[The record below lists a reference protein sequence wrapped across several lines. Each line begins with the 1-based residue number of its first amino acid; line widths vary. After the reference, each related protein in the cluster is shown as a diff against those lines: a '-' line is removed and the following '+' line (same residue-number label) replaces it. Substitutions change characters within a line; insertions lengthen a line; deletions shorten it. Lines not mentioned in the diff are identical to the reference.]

1 MKHTDIDTKDCDA
14 INSAELSREQA
25 EDATERIAEFLP
37 NYTAFAYVGLA
48 ELDMYLTLKYKAQ
61 KAYFKDIDK
70 CTRTKI
76 RKYNKYC
83 KTVFCISEGL
93 VSDDEYYSSYVIK
106 RENRINPSIDEDDY
120 FYDVFVIVGSND
132 GKSPTSY
139 FIGGS
144 SDGLSEEMYMLT
156 HAIDRKI
163 T

>member
-1 MKHTDIDTKDCDA
+1 M
-14 INSAELSREQA
+14 
-25 EDATERIAEFLP
+25 
-37 NYTAFAYVGLA
+37 
-48 ELDMYLTLKYKAQ
+48 
-61 KAYFKDIDK
+61 
-70 CTRTKI
+70 
-76 RKYNKYC
+76 
-83 KTVFCISEGL
+83 

-156 HAIDRKI
+156 HAIDRLSLI
-163 T
+163 HI

>member
-1 MKHTDIDTKDCDA
+1 M
-14 INSAELSREQA
+14 
-25 EDATERIAEFLP
+25 
-37 NYTAFAYVGLA
+37 
-48 ELDMYLTLKYKAQ
+48 
-61 KAYFKDIDK
+61 
-70 CTRTKI
+70 
-76 RKYNKYC
+76 
-83 KTVFCISEGL
+83 